1 MIKYKEL
8 IMKIV
13 SLFLNILFTIIIAG
27 CLIIATNFIS
37 GILAEH
43 IFNLNCGS
51 EVEVYDPKC
60 NLIFSGTSISLILLS
75 IFILIKT
82 IKKIER
88 SNKKD
93 LKENEE

>member
-1 MIKYKEL
+1 M
-8 IMKIV
+8 
-13 SLFLNILFTIIIAG
+13 
-27 CLIIATNFIS
+27 ATNFIS

-43 IFNLNCGS
+43 IFNLNCGYHVS
-51 EVEVYDPKC
+51 DLRC
-60 NLIFSGTSISLILLS
+60 SFIISGTSISLILLS

-93 LKENEE
+93 LKENDE